1 MDHDTIDRMRLKEDM
16 RLRQRRY
23 ASGPRPANESMTPQ
37 IKMIVSNWYIDEHG
51 NQARFITARD

>member
-1 MDHDTIDRMRLKEDM
+1 
-16 RLRQRRY
+16 
-23 ASGPRPANESMTPQ
+23 MTPQ